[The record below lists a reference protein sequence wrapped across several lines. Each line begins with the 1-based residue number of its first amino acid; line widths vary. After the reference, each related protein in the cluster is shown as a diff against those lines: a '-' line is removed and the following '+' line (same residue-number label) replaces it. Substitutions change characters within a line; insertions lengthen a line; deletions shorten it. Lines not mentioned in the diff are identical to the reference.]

1 MPENLI
7 EAQQITKRYAS
18 TTVLSDVD
26 LHIRRGECLVLV
38 GPSGAGKSTALR
50 CLAGLEKLD
59 AGSVVFQGETFVTP
73 TGTRRHLGG
82 AIGMVFQQ
90 FNLFP
95 HLSVIE
101 NVVLA
106 PRRVRRLPLPE
117 ARAKA
122 EQLLDLV
129 GLANRRDYY
138 PHELS
143 GGQQQRV
150 AIARAL
156 AMEPTLMLFDEPT
169 SSLDPEHTREVLR
182 VMKQVVDLGM
192 TVAVVTHEM
201 SFARQSADRVVFM
214 DDGRVLEEAPT
225 ERFFAD
231 PQTERARSFLSQ
243 EAW

>member
-1 MPENLI
+1 MI
-7 EAQQITKRYAS
+7 ETQGITKSYAS
-18 TTVLSDVD
+18 TTVLSDVS
-26 LHIRRGECLVLV
+26 LRIHRGECVVLL

-50 CLAGLEKLD
+50 CLAGLEELQ

-73 TGTRRHLGG
+73 EGTHRHLRG

-95 HLSVIE
+95 HLSVLD
-101 NVVLA
+101 NVALA
-106 PRRVRRLPLPE
+106 PRRVKKVALPQARRQ
-117 ARAKA
+117 A
-122 EQLLDLV
+122 EELLDLV
-129 GLANRRDYY
+129 GLGNRRGYF

-182 VMKQVVDLGM
+182 VMRQVIDLGM

-201 SFARQSADRVVFM
+201 SFARQSADRVLFM
-214 DDGRVLEEAPT
+214 DEGRVVEDAPAA
-225 ERFFAD
+225 RFFTA
-231 PQTERARSFLSQ
+231 PQSARARAFLR
-243 EAW
+243 EEDE